1 MPNYNEVKNIVDKLP
16 KKINTKKGINYS
28 AASYWKENWNK
39 DYYLRYSME
48 TGLPY
53 QKIIAKFLQLKGTD
67 LENYDQASFFYQR
80 NERVASQMIGFSL
93 DKIEKTYRYL
103 ESKMSSFRIALE
115 TVGKY
120 LEENIEVLDGKESII
135 TLSNG
140 EKIYDIERLKEL
152 EQEKKIYWNGRRW
165 LEK

>member
-1 MPNYNEVKNIVDKLP
+1 MSNYNEVMEVVNKLP
-16 KKINTKKGINYS
+16 DKINKKKDILYS
-28 AASYWKENWNK
+28 KASYWKENWNK

-67 LENYDQASFFYQR
+67 LENYDQASFFFQR

-103 ESKMSSFRIALE
+103 ESKMGSYRIALE

-120 LEENIEVLDGKESII
+120 LEENIEVLDGREIII
-135 TLSNG
+135 TLKDG
-140 EKIYDIERLKEL
+140 EKIYDIQRLQEL
-152 EQEKKIYWNGRRW
+152 EFEHRIYWDNNKWR
-165 LEK
+165 EK